1 MSPCLPPTPNSYLL
15 SLISYLLSLISH
27 LSPPMNLALLDD
39 HDLIRAGIR
48 SALNGMPHQVT
59 IDAGTAEAFFDQ
71 LADGVPCDLVLL
83 DVLMPGTSGIEVAQR
98 LRAEYPDIKIIIV
111 SVDTKE
117 YIINQL
123 MQIGIDG
130 FISKNGPLEEVRAA
144 VASVEEGVPYYGRDL
159 AVLVRDIVDARLDK
173 KSSALLTKRELEIIE
188 ACCSGLMGKEI
199 AEKFHISLRAV
210 NSHKTNIFNK
220 LGLSSSVEMVRF
232 ALEHGII

>member
-1 MSPCLPPTPNSYLL
+1 
-15 SLISYLLSLISH
+15 
-27 LSPPMNLALLDD
+27 MNIAILDD
-39 HDLIRAGIR
+39 HELIRVGLCATLQG
-48 SALNGMPHQVT
+48 LPHTVT
-59 IDAGTAEAFFDQ
+59 INTGNADDFFNK
-71 LADGVPCDLVLL
+71 LLEGVPCDLLLL
-83 DVLMPGTSGIEVAQR
+83 DILMPGTTGIEVAQR

-117 YIINQL
+117 YIVTRL

-130 FISKNGPLEEVRAA
+130 FVSKNGPLEEVKAA
-144 VASVEEGVPYYGRDL
+144 IASVEEGVPYYGRDL

-173 KSSALLTKRELEIIE
+173 KTSALLTKRELEIIE
-188 ACCSGLMGKEI
+188 ACCSGMLGKEI

>member
-1 MSPCLPPTPNSYLL
+1 
-15 SLISYLLSLISH
+15 
-27 LSPPMNLALLDD
+27 MNIALLDD

-48 SALNGMPHQVT
+48 SALNGLPHQVT
-59 IDAGTAEAFFDQ
+59 IDVGTADDFFDR
-71 LADGVPCDLVLL
+71 LSDGVPCDLVLL

-130 FISKNGPLEEVRAA
+130 FISKNGPLEEVRSA
-144 VASVEEGVPYYGRDL
+144 VSSVEEGVPYYGRDL
-159 AVLVRDIVDARLDK
+159 AVLVRDIVDARIDK

-199 AEKFHISLRAV
+199 ADKFHISLRAV

-232 ALEHGII
+232 ALEHGIV

>member
-1 MSPCLPPTPNSYLL
+1 
-15 SLISYLLSLISH
+15 
-27 LSPPMNLALLDD
+27 MNIAILDD

-59 IDAGTAEAFFDQ
+59 IDVGTADDFFDR
-71 LADGVPCDLVLL
+71 LSDGVPCDLVLL
-83 DVLMPGTSGIEVAQR
+83 DVLMPGTTGIEVAQR

-144 VASVEEGVPYYGRDL
+144 VASVEEDVPYYGRDL

-199 AEKFHISLRAV
+199 ADKFHISLRAV

-220 LGLSSSVEMVRF
+220 LGLNSSVEMVRF
-232 ALEHGII
+232 ALEHGIV

>member
-1 MSPCLPPTPNSYLL
+1 
-15 SLISYLLSLISH
+15 
-27 LSPPMNLALLDD
+27 MNIALLDD

-48 SALNGMPHQVT
+48 SALSGMSHTIT
-59 IDAGTAEAFFDQ
+59 IDASNADDFFADLINGT
-71 LADGVPCDLVLL
+71 PCDLVLL
-83 DVLMPGTSGIEVAQR
+83 DVLMPGTNGIEVAQR
-98 LRAEYPDIKIIIV
+98 LRTEYPDIKIIIV

-130 FISKNGPLEEVRAA
+130 FISKNGPLEEVCAA
-144 VASVEEGVPYYGRDL
+144 VSSVEEGIPYYGHDL
-159 AVLVRDIVDARLDK
+159 AVLIRDIVDARLDK
-173 KSSALLTKRELEIIE
+173 NSSSKLSKRELEIIE

-199 AEKFHISLRAV
+199 AEKLHISLRAV

>member
-1 MSPCLPPTPNSYLL
+1 
-15 SLISYLLSLISH
+15 
-27 LSPPMNLALLDD
+27 MNIALLDD

-48 SALNGMPHQVT
+48 SALNGLPHQVT

-173 KSSALLTKRELEIIE
+173 RSSALLTKRELEIIE

-220 LGLSSSVEMVRF
+220 LGLNSSVEMVRF

>member
-1 MSPCLPPTPNSYLL
+1 
-15 SLISYLLSLISH
+15 
-27 LSPPMNLALLDD
+27 MNIAILDD
-39 HDLIRAGIR
+39 HELIRLGLR
-48 SALNGMPHQVT
+48 STLQNIKHKVT
-59 IDAGTAEAFFDQ
+59 IDAATAEQ
-71 LADGVPCDLVLL
+71 LFEKLVEGVPCDLILL

-144 VASVEEGVPYYGRDL
+144 VASVEEGVPYYGHDL
-159 AVLVRDIVDARLDK
+159 AVLVRDIVDAKIDK
-173 KSSALLTKRELEIIE
+173 KSSSLLTKRELEIIE
-188 ACCSGLMGKEI
+188 ACCSGMMGKEI
-199 AEKFHISLRAV
+199 ADKFNISLRAV